1 MNTFEEKIGG
11 FLIEFIE
18 KPEEQRVFISA
29 RNIPQQ
35 GKKTEPLTGP
45 QETAAV
51 TLGREWYES
60 HKGVM
65 LLNFHK
71 DPLAG
76 GMRAQ
81 VPPKGQLYRAGV
93 EREESF
99 VMTPKGLVS
108 QGKVGAVKG
117 ERQSNIER
125 GNSIMVAKAL
135 WTGEWIG

>member
-1 MNTFEEKIGG
+1 VNTFEEKIGG
-11 FLIEFIE
+11 FLVEFIE

-29 RNIPQQ
+29 RNIPRNEARA
-35 GKKTEPLTGP
+35 EPLTTA

-60 HKGVM
+60 HRGVM

-81 VPPKGQLYRAGV
+81 VPPKGQLYRAGDV
-93 EREESF
+93 REESF
-99 VMTPKGLVS
+99 VMTPNGLMS
-108 QGKVGAVKG
+108 QGKVGALTG
-117 ERQSNIER
+117 HRESNIER
-125 GNSIMVAKAL
+125 GNMVMIAKAL
-135 WTGEWIG
+135 WTAEWI